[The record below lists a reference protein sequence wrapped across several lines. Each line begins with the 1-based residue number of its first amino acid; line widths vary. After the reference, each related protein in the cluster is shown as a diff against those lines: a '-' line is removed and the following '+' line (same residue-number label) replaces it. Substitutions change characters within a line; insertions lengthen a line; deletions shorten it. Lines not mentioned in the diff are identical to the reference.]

1 MSLRLKFVLALLFS
15 SLASVA
21 LVGGVAYVQLTN
33 KFDSLRRVQASV
45 HFKAAVTDYLTRYGG
60 NWQAANAVMPFR
72 QFMEQQ
78 PRGGGGFANG
88 PRPPPPQQQQQQQR
102 DDGGRPDRPPRGEG
116 QTDGPRD
123 ERRQGFPDR
132 GPGPDDRGQDPQQLQ
147 PRPGPQEGGGPG
159 GGPRRGE
166 PPFKFILLDAQYRVL
181 LGAGEYAH
189 NSVAPPDMQRDAI
202 PITINDKVEAYISP
216 QGVLAPGKQD
226 IEYLAAMREALGYG
240 AAAATVLALGLGLL
254 LGNGLS
260 AALRQLTQAVKAMR
274 VGALRQKVAV
284 PGSSEIATL
293 ATAFNQMSEELAQSH
308 EALQQSNQT
317 ILQQANKLKEMSIR
331 DALTDLYNR
340 RHFDEQAQ
348 QLFEQSVRHGH
359 PMTVVMGDIDFF
371 KRINDKYSHA
381 TGDVVLKQIAEILRT
396 HMRISDVVARYGG
409 EEFVFLLPETPL
421 PQAAALCDKLR
432 LVIES
437 FPWANVHPEL
447 SVTMSMGLCA
457 DVAAGTV
464 HAMLNKADGL
474 LYRAKEMGR
483 NRVCFAA

>member
-15 SLASVA
+15 SIASVA
-21 LVGGVAYVQLTN
+21 LVGGVAYVQLTD
-33 KFDSLRRVQASV
+33 KFDSLRRQQASL
-45 HFKAAVTDYLTRYGG
+45 HFIASVTDYLTRYGG
-60 NWQAANAVMPFR
+60 SWQAASAVMPFR

-78 PRGGGGFANG
+78 GSGNG
-88 PRPPPPQQQQQQQR
+88 QQKPQQ
-102 DDGGRPDRPPRGEG
+102 RPPRP
-116 QTDGPRD
+116 DGP
-123 ERRQGFPDR
+123 PDQSR
-132 GPGPDDRGQDPQQLQ
+132 GPSPGDDRRPAPDGRPAGPDGRP
-147 PRPGPQEGGGPG
+147 PGPPDAGPE
-159 GGPRRGE
+159 GGPRRNDA
-166 PPFKFILLDAQYRVL
+166 PPFRFILLDSQYRVL
-181 LGAGEYAH
+181 LGAGDYAH
-189 NSVAPPDMQRDAI
+189 DVVAPPEIQRDAT
-202 PITINDKVEAYISP
+202 PIVINGKVEAYVAP

-240 AAAATVLALGLGLL
+240 AAAAAVLALGLGLL

-260 AALRQLTQAVKAMR
+260 ATLRQLTRAVKAMR
-274 VGALRQKVAV
+274 GGALRQKVPV
-284 PGSSEIATL
+284 EGGGEIATL

-308 EALQQSNQT
+308 EALQLSNQT
-317 ILQQANKLKEMSIR
+317 ILEQASQLKEMSIR

-371 KRINDKYSHA
+371 KRINDTYSHA

-409 EEFVFLLPETPL
+409 EEFVIILPETPL

-432 LVIES
+432 QVIEG
-437 FPWANVHPEL
+437 FPWTNVHPDL
-447 SVTMSMGLCA
+447 RVTMSMGLCA

-464 HAMLNKADGL
+464 HAMLDKADGL

-483 NRVCFAA
+483 NRVCFA

>member
-1 MSLRLKFVLALLFS
+1 MSLRFKFVLALLLS

-33 KFDSLRRVQASV
+33 KFDSLRRQQASM
-45 HFKAAVTDYLTRYGG
+45 HFKGAVTDYLTRYGG
-60 NWQAANAVMPFR
+60 NWQAASAVMPFR

-78 PRGGGGFANG
+78 GPTVGARPRPPRPDGPPEGRPPGPPDDRRAGPPDQGPPGGGG
-88 PRPPPPQQQQQQQR
+88 P
-102 DDGGRPDRPPRGEG
+102 
-116 QTDGPRD
+116 DGPR
-123 ERRQGFPDR
+123 R
-132 GPGPDDRGQDPQQLQ
+132 G
-147 PRPGPQEGGGPG
+147 
-159 GGPRRGE
+159 GE

-189 NSVAPPDMQRDAI
+189 DSVAPPELQRDAM
-202 PITINDKVEAYISP
+202 PIVINDKVEAYIAP

-226 IEYLAAMREALGYG
+226 IEYLAAMREALLYG
-240 AAAATVLALGLGLL
+240 AAAATALALGLGLL
-254 LGNGLS
+254 LGTGLS
-260 AALRQLTQAVKAMR
+260 AALRQLTGAVKAMR
-274 VGALRQKVAV
+274 GGALRQKVEV
-284 PGSSEIATL
+284 DGGGGEIATL

-308 EALQQSNQT
+308 EALQQSNKT
-317 ILQQANKLKEMSIR
+317 ILEQATQLKEMSIR

-371 KRINDKYSHA
+371 KRINDTYSHA

-409 EEFVFLLPETPL
+409 EEFVILLPETPL

-432 LVIES
+432 QVIES
-437 FPWANVHPEL
+437 FPWTNVHPEL
-447 SVTMSMGLCA
+447 RVTMSMGLCA

-464 HAMLNKADGL
+464 HAMLSKADGL
-474 LYRAKEMGR
+474 LYRAKEQGR
-483 NRVCFAA
+483 NRVCFG

>member
-33 KFDSLRRVQASV
+33 KFDSLRRQQASL
-45 HFKAAVTDYLTRYGG
+45 HFKSSVTEYLTRYGG
-60 NWQAANAVMPFR
+60 NWQTASAAMPFHR
-72 QFMEQQ
+72 FMEQQ
-78 PRGGGGFANG
+78 GPDGGQR
-88 PRPPPPQQQQQQQR
+88 RPPPEEEGRRPGPEER
-102 DDGGRPDRPPRGEG
+102 SDGPPSDRPP
-116 QTDGPRD
+116 GPP
-123 ERRQGFPDR
+123 QG
-132 GPGPDDRGQDPQQLQ
+132 GPD
-147 PRPGPQEGGGPG
+147 G
-159 GGPRRGE
+159 GGPRRGGE
-166 PPFKFILLDAQYRVL
+166 PQFRFILLDAQYRVL

-202 PITINDKVEAYISP
+202 PIVINDKVEAYISP
-216 QGVLAPGKQD
+216 QGVLALGKQD

-240 AAAATVLALGLGLL
+240 AAAATVLAIALGLL

-260 AALRQLTQAVKAMR
+260 AALRQLTGAVKAMR
-274 VGALRQKVAV
+274 AGALRQQVAV
-284 PGSSEIATL
+284 EGGAEIATL
-293 ATAFNQMSEELAQSH
+293 ATAFNQMSVELAQSH
-308 EALQQSNQT
+308 EALQQSNKT
-317 ILQQANKLKEMSIR
+317 ILEQANKLKEMSIR

-371 KRINDKYSHA
+371 KRINDTYSHA
-381 TGDVVLKQIAEILRT
+381 TGDVVLKQIAEIRRT

-409 EEFVFLLPETPL
+409 EEFVILLPETPL

-432 LVIES
+432 QVIES
-437 FPWANVHPEL
+437 FPWTNVHPEL
-447 SVTMSMGLCA
+447 RVTMSMGLCA

-464 HAMLNKADGL
+464 HAMLDKADGL

-483 NRVCFAA
+483 NRVCFG

>member
-1 MSLRLKFVLALLFS
+1 MSLRFKLVLALLFS

-33 KFDSLRRVQASV
+33 KFDSLRRQQASM
-45 HFKAAVTDYLTRYGG
+45 HFKASVTDYLTRYGG
-60 NWQAANAVMPFR
+60 NWKAAAEVMPFR

-78 PRGGGGFANG
+78 GPTGGAR
-88 PRPPPPQQQQQQQR
+88 PRPPRPDGPP
-102 DDGGRPDRPPRGEG
+102 DGRPPGPP
-116 QTDGPRD
+116 D
-123 ERRQGFPDR
+123 ERR
-132 GPGPDDRGQDPQQLQ
+132 PGPPDQ
-147 PRPGPQEGGGPG
+147 GGPG
-159 GGPRRGE
+159 GGGPDGPRRGGE
-166 PPFKFILLDAQYRVL
+166 PPFKFILLDAHYRVL

-189 NSVAPPDMQRDAI
+189 DIVAPPELQRDAM
-202 PITINDKVEAYISP
+202 PIVINDKVEAYVAP

-226 IEYLAAMREALGYG
+226 IEYLAAMREALLYG
-240 AAAATVLALGLGLL
+240 AAAATALALGLGLL

-260 AALRQLTQAVKAMR
+260 AALRQLTGAVKAMR
-274 VGALRQKVAV
+274 GGALRQKVAV
-284 PGSSEIATL
+284 DGGGGEIATL

-308 EALQQSNQT
+308 EALQQSNKT
-317 ILQQANKLKEMSIR
+317 ILEQATQLKEMSIR

-371 KRINDKYSHA
+371 KRINDTYSHA

-409 EEFVFLLPETPL
+409 EEFVILLPQTPL

-432 LVIES
+432 QVIES
-437 FPWANVHPEL
+437 FPWTNVHPEL
-447 SVTMSMGLCA
+447 RVTMSMGLCA

-464 HAMLNKADGL
+464 HAMLSKADGL
-474 LYRAKEMGR
+474 LYRAKEQGR
-483 NRVCFAA
+483 NQVCFS

>member
-21 LVGGVAYVQLTN
+21 LVGGVAYVQLTD
-33 KFDSLRRVQASV
+33 KFDSLRRQQASM

-60 NWQAANAVMPFR
+60 NWQAAAQVMPFR

-78 PRGGGGFANG
+78 GGGNG
-88 PRPPPPQQQQQQQR
+88 RRPR
-102 DDGGRPDRPPRGEG
+102 E
-116 QTDGPRD
+116 
-123 ERRQGFPDR
+123 DR
-132 GPGPDDRGQDPQQLQ
+132 GPGGPGPGPDGRPAMGPDDRPS
-147 PRPGPQEGGGPG
+147 GPPEGGGPAG

-189 NSVAPPDMQRDAI
+189 DSVAPPELQRDAM
-202 PITINDKVEAYISP
+202 PIVINDKVEAYIAP

-260 AALRQLTQAVKAMR
+260 AALRQLTGAVKAMR
-274 VGALRQKVAV
+274 GGALRQQVAV
-284 PGSSEIATL
+284 QGSGEIATL

-308 EALQQSNQT
+308 EALQQSNKT
-317 ILQQANKLKEMSIR
+317 ILQQATQLKEMSIR

-348 QLFEQSVRHGH
+348 QLFDQSVRHGH

-371 KRINDKYSHA
+371 KRINDNYSHA

-409 EEFVFLLPETPL
+409 EEFVILLPETPL

-432 LVIES
+432 QVIES
-437 FPWANVHPEL
+437 FPWTNVHPEL
-447 SVTMSMGLCA
+447 RVTMSMGLCA

-464 HAMLNKADGL
+464 HAMLSKADSL
-474 LYRAKEMGR
+474 LYRAKEQGR
-483 NRVCFAA
+483 NRVCFG

>member
-1 MSLRLKFVLALLFS
+1 MSLRFKFVLALLFS

-21 LVGGVAYVQLTN
+21 LVGGVAYFQLID
-33 KFDSLRRVQASV
+33 KFDSLRRQQASM
-45 HFKAAVTDYLTRYGG
+45 HFKGAVTDYLTRYGG
-60 NWQAANAVMPFR
+60 NWQAANAAMPFR

-78 PRGGGGFANG
+78 GPSVGAR
-88 PRPPPPQQQQQQQR
+88 PRPPRPDGPPE
-102 DDGGRPDRPPRGEG
+102 GRPPGPP
-116 QTDGPRD
+116 D
-123 ERRQGFPDR
+123 ERRS
-132 GPGPDDRGQDPQQLQ
+132 
-147 PRPGPQEGGGPG
+147 GPQDLGPPG
-159 GGPRRGE
+159 GGPDGPRRGAE

-189 NSVAPPDMQRDAI
+189 DSVAPAELQRDAV
-202 PITINDKVEAYISP
+202 PIVINDKVEAYIAP

-226 IEYLAAMREALGYG
+226 IEYLAAMREALLYG
-240 AAAATVLALGLGLL
+240 AVAATALALGLGLL

-260 AALRQLTQAVKAMR
+260 AALRQLTGAVKAMKG
-274 VGALRQKVAV
+274 GALRQKVAV
-284 PGSSEIATL
+284 DSGGGEIATL
-293 ATAFNQMSEELAQSH
+293 AIAFNQMSEELAQSH
-308 EALQQSNQT
+308 EALQQSNKT
-317 ILQQANKLKEMSIR
+317 ILEQATQLKEMSIR

-371 KRINDKYSHA
+371 KRINDTYSHA

-409 EEFVFLLPETPL
+409 EEFVILLPETPL

-432 LVIES
+432 QVIES
-437 FPWANVHPEL
+437 FPWTNVHPEL
-447 SVTMSMGLCA
+447 RVTMSMGLCA

-464 HAMLNKADGL
+464 HAMLSKADTL
-474 LYRAKEMGR
+474 LYRAKEQGR
-483 NRVCFAA
+483 NQVCFG

>member
-1 MSLRLKFVLALLFS
+1 MSLRFKLVLALLFS

-33 KFDSLRRVQASV
+33 KFDSLRRQQASM
-45 HFKAAVTDYLTRYGG
+45 HFKASVTDYLKRYGG
-60 NWQAANAVMPFR
+60 NWKAAAEVMPFR

-78 PRGGGGFANG
+78 GPTVGSR
-88 PRPPPPQQQQQQQR
+88 PRPPRPDGPP
-102 DDGGRPDRPPRGEG
+102 DGRPPGPP
-116 QTDGPRD
+116 D
-123 ERRQGFPDR
+123 ER
-132 GPGPDDRGQDPQQLQ
+132 
-147 PRPGPQEGGGPG
+147 RPGPQDQGGPG
-159 GGPRRGE
+159 GGGPDGPRRGGE

-189 NSVAPPDMQRDAI
+189 DIVAPPELQRDAM
-202 PITINDKVEAYISP
+202 PIVINDKVEAYVAP

-226 IEYLAAMREALGYG
+226 IEYLAAMREALLYG
-240 AAAATVLALGLGLL
+240 AAAATALALGLGLL

-260 AALRQLTQAVKAMR
+260 AALRQLTGAVKAMR
-274 VGALRQKVAV
+274 GGALRQKVAV
-284 PGSSEIATL
+284 DGGGGEIATL

-308 EALQQSNQT
+308 EALQQSNKT
-317 ILQQANKLKEMSIR
+317 ILEQATKLKEMSIR

-371 KRINDKYSHA
+371 KRINDTYSHA

-409 EEFVFLLPETPL
+409 EEFVILLPQTPL

-432 LVIES
+432 QVIES
-437 FPWANVHPEL
+437 FPWTNVHPEL
-447 SVTMSMGLCA
+447 RVTMSMGLCA

-464 HAMLNKADGL
+464 HAMLSKADGL
-474 LYRAKEMGR
+474 LYRAKEQGR
-483 NRVCFAA
+483 NQVCFS